1 MYPAERQAAI
11 IAGARDGDGV
21 LSVTLLSE
29 RLAVAPETIRR
40 DLIVLE
46 RRGLV
51 QRHHGGAVLAQRAP
65 FEPSLQRRRE
75 GEHLERSAVARLV
88 VEQLPDEGV
97 IVLDSGSMTLE
108 IAALLPDDRRSLVVT
123 NSLPVIALLAGRPR
137 LTVLALPGRVR
148 AVTQATVGAWTVGR
162 LSELHADVAVIG
174 ANGVGVVE
182 GATTTLPEEAEV
194 KRAMLGVARRRIL
207 AVTSTKFTTTSF
219 HRAAA
224 LDEFDTIVTDDR
236 LDPETV
242 ATLADVG
249 PELLLAPVGTSTS
262 ASAAASA

>member
-11 IAGARDGDGV
+11 IADARDGDGAV
-21 LSVTLLSE
+21 SVAQVSE
-29 RLAVAPETIRR
+29 RLRVAPETIRR

-46 RRGLV
+46 RQGLV
-51 QRHHGGAVLAQRAP
+51 RRHHGGAVLTRRTP

-88 VEQLPDEGV
+88 VEHLPDEGV

-108 IAALLPDDRRSLVVT
+108 IAALLPDDRRLLVVT
-123 NSLPVIALLAGRPR
+123 NSLPIVALLAGRPR
-137 LTVLALPGRVR
+137 LTVLALPGQVR
-148 AVTQATVGAWTVGR
+148 ALTQAAVGAWTVGR
-162 LSELHADVAVIG
+162 LAELHADVAVIG
-174 ANGVGVVE
+174 ANGVGVTE

-207 AVTSTKFTTTSF
+207 AVTSTKFATTSF

-224 LDEFDTIVTDDR
+224 LDEFDTIITDDR
-236 LDPETV
+236 LDAETIT
-242 ATLADVG
+242 ALADAG
-249 PELLLAPVGTSTS
+249 PELLLAPVGASAP
-262 ASAAASA
+262 ASAASPA